1 MQEFLIVWFFILG
14 SVFGSFFGVVGS
26 RLPKKESIMK
36 PGSHC
41 TYCKHV
47 LKWYELIPIFSY
59 LIQKGKCRKCGKKLS
74 VFYPFVELSCGLL
87 FSVSF
92 FCFGISKELLIALM
106 LVSFLTVVIVS
117 DVTYLIIPDEV
128 TLFFSI
134 LVIII
139 KLSLFGVKEFVFSL
153 LSGILLFCV
162 MYCIMMLGNKIFKK
176 ETLGGADI
184 KLMFFVG
191 LILSPALGIFNI
203 FVSSC
208 LALPFSLYCL
218 FKNKNNVIPYGP
230 FILLGLYFIYCFI

>member
-1 MQEFLIVWFFILG
+1 MDNFLIIWFFILG

-26 RLPKKESIMK
+26 RLPKKESIIS

-59 LIQKGKCRKCGKKLS
+59 IIQKGKCRNCKKKLS
-74 VFYPFVELSCGLL
+74 IFYPLIELACGLL
-87 FSVSF
+87 FSLSF
-92 FCFGISKELLIALM
+92 FCFGLSKELLIALII
-106 LVSFLTVVIVS
+106 VSFFIIVIVS

-134 LVIII
+134 LVIVI
-139 KLSLFGVKEFVFSL
+139 KLTLFGIKEFLFSI
-153 LSGILLFCV
+153 LSGILLFCL

-176 ETLGGADI
+176 ETLGGADV

-191 LILSPALGIFNI
+191 LILTPSLGIFNI
-203 FVSSC
+203 FLSSC
-208 LALPFSLYCL
+208 LALPISLIL
-218 FKNKNNVIPYGP
+218 LIKNKNNVIPFGP
-230 FILLGLYFIYCFI
+230 FILLGLLFIYCFI